1 LNFSLVEAVDSIIP
15 NAIWQELEELSRL
28 GALHGAGINYA
39 VVGEPGAAM
48 AWIQP
53 PLDMRQPLRRAIANR
68 LGIPELFDY
77 ATHPHV
83 ENVLRTL
90 EHTAIGV

>member
-1 LNFSLVEAVDSIIP
+1 MGGF
-15 NAIWQELEELSRL
+15 
-28 GALHGAGINYA
+28 
-39 VVGEPGAAM
+39 
-48 AWIQP
+48 QP
-53 PLDMRQPLRRAIANR
+53 PAGVRQALRRAIANR

-90 EHTAIGV
+90 EHVAVGV